1 MRKNQKFTKEQM
13 SARIESW
20 QQSGISQNRFCKEE
34 KLSSSTFNYW
44 LKKYKQEKDRST
56 HANNNPEFGLGS
68 ALVEFISKGLS
79 LPTPHNYY
87 CSLQINA
94 KHLRCA
100 GLKKRRAERT
110 LRAVASFFLEFW
122 LLCFKTK

>member
-13 SARIESW
+13 YAWIESW

-56 HANNNPEFGLGS
+56 PANNNPVKTFLP
-68 ALVEFISKGLS
+68 VEVTKETVQRDKDFITITYPNGIQVCC
-79 LPTPHNYY
+79 PMN
-87 CSLQINA
+87 
-94 KHLRCA
+94 
-100 GLKKRRAERT
+100 
-110 LRAVASFFLEFW
+110 LE
-122 LLCFKTK
+122 